1 MKLSLIPLLL
11 ISSIGLNKAPIKYNS
26 LENMKA
32 PIIETK
38 EDNKSSSWTS
48 TVDKDLE
55 KQNTLYLK

>member
-1 MKLSLIPLLL
+1 
-11 ISSIGLNKAPIKYNS
+11 
-26 LENMKA
+26 MKA

-38 EDNKSSSWTS
+38 EDNKTSSWTS